1 MKQVL
6 HSQANHRAVHRR
18 KGGFCYVNSDLS
30 SSLDLDLWDN
40 ILEDYL
46 GTDSG
51 VHSKSQSFI
60 CESALDHPR
69 RLLSGN
75 HSTLDYLASFPA
87 TRENSIIIESSPE
100 KPTDLL
106 PETTSYS
113 SSHQRRNP
121 GPPNFY
127 GERRLIQQVL
137 PLLAAID
144 VVDSEEK
151 PFIAFSSNNRCQAIN
166 TIESPSAFLTPLEDI
181 PARPTLVAETTQGS
195 HSTTSPMYPK
205 LA

>member
-40 ILEDYL
+40 LLEDYL

-51 VHSKSQSFI
+51 VHSKSQSFN
-60 CESALDHPR
+60 PR

-75 HSTLDYLASFPA
+75 HSTLDYLASNPA
-87 TRENSIIIESSPE
+87 TRENSIILESSPE

-144 VVDSEEK
+144 VVDSEEE
-151 PFIAFSSNNRCQAIN
+151 PFIAFSSNNRCQTIN
-166 TIESPSAFLTPLEDI
+166 TIESAPAFLTPLEDI